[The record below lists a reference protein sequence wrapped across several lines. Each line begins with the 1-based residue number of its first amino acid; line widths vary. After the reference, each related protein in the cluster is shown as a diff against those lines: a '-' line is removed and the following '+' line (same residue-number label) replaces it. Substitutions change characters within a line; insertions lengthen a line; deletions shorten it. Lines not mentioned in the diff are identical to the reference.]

1 MKWHTYE
8 LRVAGPL
15 SIRNNCLQL
24 EVDFTRGRF
33 RIYWLFPAAFCGYKL
48 LMRAKLFGTL
58 PAMAA
63 LLCLSVMAPHA
74 EELKPIP
81 LPAPQTEGGKPLMQA
96 LQQRRTIRELQPD
109 KLPAQVLANLLWA
122 GFGINRPESGHRTAP
137 SAMNSQEVDLYVALP
152 GGLYVYEAKPHQL
165 KPVLDKD
172 LRAKTSGQP
181 FATNAPVVLIFVAD
195 LPRLT
200 RANPDQRPF
209 YAGIDTG
216 YISQNIYLYCA
227 SEGLATVVYDL
238 DRAPLAAA
246 MKLRPEQRI
255 ILAQAVGYPKN

>member
-1 MKWHTYE
+1 
-8 LRVAGPL
+8 
-15 SIRNNCLQL
+15 
-24 EVDFTRGRF
+24 
-33 RIYWLFPAAFCGYKL
+33 
-48 LMRAKLFGTL
+48 MRAKFGSAHLNRIFHVFETGA
-58 PAMAA
+58 PAFRAGWKVLGLA
-63 LLCLSVMAPHA
+63 VVLLCLGVTAPKA

-96 LQQRRTIRELQPD
+96 LKQRRTVRELKPG
-109 KLPAQVLANLLWA
+109 KLPSQVLANLLWA

-137 SAMNSQEVDLYVALP
+137 SAMNSQEMEIYVALP
-152 GGLYVYEAKPHQL
+152 EGLYVYEAKPGQL
-165 KPVLDKD
+165 KPVLDQD

-181 FATNAPVVLIFVAD
+181 FATNAAVVLIYVAD
-195 LPRLT
+195 LPSLT
-200 RANPDQRPF
+200 KAKPEQRPF

-216 YISQNIYLYCA
+216 FISQNIYLYCA

-246 MKLRPEQRI
+246 MKLRPEQKI

>member
-1 MKWHTYE
+1 
-8 LRVAGPL
+8 
-15 SIRNNCLQL
+15 
-24 EVDFTRGRF
+24 
-33 RIYWLFPAAFCGYKL
+33 
-48 LMRAKLFGTL
+48 
-58 PAMAA
+58 
-63 LLCLSVMAPHA
+63 
-74 EELKPIP
+74 
-81 LPAPQTEGGKPLMQA
+81 
-96 LQQRRTIRELQPD
+96 
-109 KLPAQVLANLLWA
+109 
-122 GFGINRPESGHRTAP
+122 
-137 SAMNSQEVDLYVALP
+137 MNSQEVDLYVALP

-255 ILAQAVGYPKN
+255 ILAQAVGYPKK